1 MKTVRMLRTGPH
13 PALDGLFEPVK
24 ERFAAAP
31 NYRLLDDDSTE
42 PADVVLAFMPNGDDI
57 DQLGIERRTYQD
69 FVGIFFIGEPVE
81 TDAQRVV
88 RSYEIGLRCMANL
101 AGYTELTGD
110 GPHDFRMTLI
120 TPERG
125 HEVLEGGDSAADWLF
140 DLLLQRSDVTYIDEN
155 IVHTDLSEE
164 LRQGTDVT
172 RKMQE
177 MARRLDDLDLVPS
190 AVALDGL
197 SDRARRRFFKVLGQK
212 QVSYGNMS
220 ARHDGDVFWMT
231 GRGVDKAKLDVI
243 GKDILLVSNF
253 DPGAREIHIT
263 VPPGFEDS
271 RVSIDSSIHATIYR
285 EFPEIGAMIHIH
297 WFVDDIV
304 YTDEHYPCGTIELCE
319 STLDGLKLTD
329 NPVRTILGL
338 ANHGIIVTG
347 ADLEDCWAQIEAK
360 LPALQPAGS

>member
-1 MKTVRMLRTGPH
+1 MKTVRMLRTGSH
-13 PALDGLFEPVK
+13 PVLDGLFEPVREK
-24 ERFAAAP
+24 FAAAAQ
-31 NYRLLDDDSTE
+31 YELLDDDDSRE
-42 PADVVLAFMPNGDDI
+42 ADVVLAFLPDGDEI
-57 DQLGIERRTYQD
+57 DTLGIERRTYQD
-69 FVGIFFIGEPVE
+69 FVGIFFIAEAADN
-81 TDAQRVV
+81 DAQRVV

-110 GPHDFRMTLI
+110 GPQDYSMTLI

-125 HEVLEGGDSAADWLF
+125 HEVLEGSDDAADWLF

-155 IVHTDLSEE
+155 IVHTDLPED
-164 LRQGTDVT
+164 LQQGTDVT
-172 RKMQE
+172 RNMQE
-177 MARRLDDLDLVPS
+177 MARRLDDLNLVPS
-190 AVALDGL
+190 AVVLDGL
-197 SDRARRRFFKVLGQK
+197 SDRAKRRFFKVLGQK

-243 GKDILLVSNF
+243 GKDILLVSKF
-253 DPGAREIHIT
+253 EPADREIHIQ

-271 RVSIDSSIHATIYR
+271 RVSIDSSIHAAIYR

-319 STLDGLKLTD
+319 STLDGLKQTD

-360 LPALQPAGS
+360 LPALEPAGS

>member
-1 MKTVRMLRTGPH
+1 MKTVRMLRTGSH
-13 PALDGLFEPVK
+13 PVLDGLFEPVRQ
-24 ERFAAAP
+24 RFAEASQ
-31 NYRLLDDDSTE
+31 YELLADDDTS
-42 PADVVLAFMPNGDDI
+42 PADVVLAFMPDGDDI
-57 DQLGIERRTYQD
+57 DELGIERQTYQD
-69 FVGIFFIGEPVE
+69 FVGIFFIAEPVE
-81 TDAQRVV
+81 NDAQRVV

-110 GPHDFRMTLI
+110 GPQDYSMTLI

-125 HEVLEGGDSAADWLF
+125 HEVLVGSDGAADWLF
-140 DLLLQRSDVTYIDEN
+140 DLLEQRSDVTYVDQN
-155 IVHTDLSEE
+155 IIHTDLPEDLAE
-164 LRQGTDVT
+164 GTDVT

-177 MARRLDDLDLVPS
+177 MARRLDDLNLVPS
-190 AVALDGL
+190 AVVLDGL

-243 GKDILLVSNF
+243 GKDILLVTEF
-253 DPGAREIHIT
+253 KPAEQEIHIT

-271 RVSIDSSIHATIYR
+271 RGSIDTSIHAVIYR

-297 WFVDDIV
+297 WFVDGIV
-304 YTDEHYPCGTIELCE
+304 YTDEHYPCGTIELCN
-319 STLDGLKLTD
+319 STLEGLKQTD

-347 ADLEDCWAQIEAK
+347 ADLEDCWTQIEAK
-360 LPALQPAGS
+360 LPALEPAGS